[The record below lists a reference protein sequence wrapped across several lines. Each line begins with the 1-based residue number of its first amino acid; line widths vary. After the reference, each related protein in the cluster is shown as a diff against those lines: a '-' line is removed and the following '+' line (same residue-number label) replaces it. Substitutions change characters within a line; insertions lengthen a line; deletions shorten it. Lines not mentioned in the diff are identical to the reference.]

1 MLRALLPTLRLEVLC
16 AASAFANLEHPQAI
30 LIFLSHQKV
39 KSSTHHDLL
48 SNENIESNSRLTEFY
63 DDYIDSYGS
72 NEAAPPLPS
81 VNQSAGSDRVGAWA
95 RSNANPNY
103 PPIARTGSRSAPN
116 SQYAPSS
123 YGGGG
128 PGGGGSLRRKVTR
141 RNNPRAASR
150 NQSTYEEEEEGYVS
164 GEYDDGPLEL
174 TMIRIKVV
182 CRTLYTNI
190 PSLMFSK
197 LHYQDDIRGMTL
209 SPETPFAEFLDKVT
223 AKFQKDI
230 NGLGLKFKDED
241 GGKVTLRDD
250 SDYELAIETA
260 RESAKG
266 KSEGKLEIWC
276 TDI

>member
-1 MLRALLPTLRLEVLC
+1 MGVSSPKESGAMSAGVARSNTQITAARPSPNAALGGPMRGLSIRKPGASPSNPNPPVPPT
-16 AASAFANLEHPQAI
+16 
-30 LIFLSHQKV
+30 
-39 KSSTHHDLL
+39 
-48 SNENIESNSRLTEFY
+48 ESNSRLTEFY
-63 DDYIDSYGS
+63 DDYINSYGS

-81 VNQSAGSDRVGAWA
+81 VNQSAGSDRVGPWA

-128 PGGGGSLRRKVTR
+128 SLRRKITK

-150 NQSTYEEEEEGYVS
+150 IQSTYEEEEEGYVS
-164 GEYDDGPLEL
+164 GEYDDGPFEL
-174 TMIRIKVV
+174 AIIRI
-182 CRTLYTNI
+182 
-190 PSLMFSK
+190 K
-197 LHYQDDIRGMTL
+197 LHYQNDIRGMTL
-209 SPETPFAEFLDKVT
+209 SPDTPFREFLDKVT

-266 KSEGKLEIWC
+266 RSEGRLEIWC